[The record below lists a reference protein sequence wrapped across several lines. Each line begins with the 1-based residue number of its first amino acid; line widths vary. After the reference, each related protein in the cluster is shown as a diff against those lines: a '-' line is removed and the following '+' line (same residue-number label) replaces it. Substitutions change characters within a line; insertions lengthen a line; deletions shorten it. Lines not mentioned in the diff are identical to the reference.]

1 MRAPAFAGAFLCKE
15 YLKYMKVKHFRVLSL
30 SLVCLGPMAQEIRGA
45 ESYES
50 FRDKCVDQSGID
62 LVTGLISYLRSSS
75 LLDHCGIEPWR
86 KSNRRALDLQYANEM
101 ADLDFRSEVS
111 LASDSYGIDLTRK
124 KEQSPNYSVDEAISK
139 DILQG
144 WELRVG
150 AKGSSEVLES
160 LDGYRNEGS
169 LVD

>member
-1 MRAPAFAGAFLCKE
+1 
-15 YLKYMKVKHFRVLSL
+15 MKVKYVRVLSL
-30 SLVCLGPMAQEIRGA
+30 SVVCLGLMAQEISGA
-45 ESYES
+45 ESYEN

-62 LVTGLISYLRSSS
+62 LVTGFISYLRSSS

-86 KSNRRALDLQYANEM
+86 KSNRRALELQYANDQM

-124 KEQSPNYSVDEAISK
+124 IEQSPNYSVDGVISK